1 MWGRAETCALPVT
14 FDAVGSAPARVSS
27 LRPRRLV
34 TGTADR
40 GPPLTSS
47 LVRLKLHL
55 MSSSL
60 QRVNLN
66 LPAAA
71 RERLRRLAEAAH
83 EPEAT
88 YARELLVEAIDRAER
103 ARFRKRLE
111 ESRTP
116 QRRARDHQIASAVER
131 LRG

>member
-1 MWGRAETCALPVT
+1 MVLGFVSIAAQRAR
-14 FDAVGSAPARVSS
+14 D
-27 LRPRRLV
+27 
-34 TGTADR
+34 
-40 GPPLTSS
+40 PPCPHLTSS
-47 LVRLKLHL
+47 DLRLKIHL
-55 MSSSL
+55 MSSL

-111 ESRTP
+111 DSRTP
-116 QRRARDHQIASAVER
+116 ERRARDREIATAVER